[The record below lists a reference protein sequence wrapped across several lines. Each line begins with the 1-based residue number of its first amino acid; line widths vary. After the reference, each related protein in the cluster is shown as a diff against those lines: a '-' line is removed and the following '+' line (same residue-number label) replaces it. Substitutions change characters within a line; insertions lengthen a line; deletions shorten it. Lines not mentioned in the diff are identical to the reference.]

1 MIKLIQE
8 ELLVRC
14 RKEDVA
20 LLKSLIPECEQE
32 YTAIM
37 KREVA

>member
-20 LLKSLIPECEQE
+20 LLKSLISECDQK

-37 KREVA
+37 KSEVA